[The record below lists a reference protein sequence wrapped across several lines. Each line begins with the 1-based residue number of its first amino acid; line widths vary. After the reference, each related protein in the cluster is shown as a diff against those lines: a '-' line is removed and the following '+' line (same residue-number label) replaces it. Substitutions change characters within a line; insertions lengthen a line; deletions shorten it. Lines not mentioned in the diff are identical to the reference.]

1 VTIEAAVLPVSP
13 AEEHVRLFADALPA
27 IIFMADAAGRCTFTN
42 QRYHSYSG
50 QPPEALLGTGWVKTL
65 HPDDQHAIHAQW
77 NAAVARAE
85 PFEADFRFGRHDGAY
100 RWHAVR
106 GAPVKNAA
114 GETAAWIG
122 VCFDVEEDRETTAV
136 LDAVLEAAPIGIGF
150 WDRRLRFRKLNAR
163 LAEINGI
170 SAEAS
175 LGKRPDELFP
185 DLEGLDQVLQTWRGI
200 LETGRPVLDM
210 EIRGKTHAPAG
221 EERVWLEDFFP
232 VRLGGEIIGVG
243 AVVEDI
249 TERRQ
254 AELERRERDA
264 RKDQFLATLGHE
276 LRGPLA
282 PLRAAIDML
291 RLSEHDAAAR
301 ARMLGMMDRQ
311 LDHLVRL
318 VDDLLDLSRITQG
331 KIQLR
336 METCD
341 VRELITQAMQAA
353 HANEHGSRQVS
364 LELPDDTLVVRA
376 DPVRICQALANL
388 LTNACKYTSDDGR
401 IWVKVTGGPGTVR
414 ISVRDDGIG
423 IDETMLEEI
432 FDLFR
437 QGYDARGGGLGIGLT
452 LVRTLLT
459 LHGGSVEARSEG
471 RGRGAEFIVTLP
483 LAAPQA
489 AFAFRNT
496 TLLEKIAG
504 RRVLLVDD
512 QEDVTESLAALLGAL
527 GATVQVANDGAT
539 ALELFGK
546 FQPEAALLDISMPGM
561 NGYQLSRAIRE
572 RYPAS
577 HPLLVAVTGW
587 GQDSDKARAMAAG
600 FDMHLTKPLGM
611 PGLQRVIEH
620 LELRAAQADR
630 VTG

>member
-1 VTIEAAVLPVSP
+1 MTPEQAHA
-13 AEEHVRLFADALPA
+13 RQFADALPA
-27 IIFMADAAGRCTFTN
+27 IVFMADPAGLCTFTN
-42 QRYHSYSG
+42 QRFQSYTG
-50 QPPEALLGTGWVKTL
+50 QPPEAFLGTAWVHTI
-65 HPDDQHAIHAQW
+65 HPDDAAAIYAQW
-77 NAAVARAE
+77 SAAVARVE
-85 PFEADFRFGRHDGAY
+85 PFEADCRFGRHDGSY
-100 RWHAVR
+100 RWHTVR
-106 GAPVKNAA
+106 GAPVMGAA
-114 GETAAWIG
+114 GAPVAWIG
-122 VCFDVEEDRETTAV
+122 ICFDVDEDREATAV

-163 LAEINGI
+163 LAEINGV
-170 SAEAS
+170 APEAS

-185 DLEGLDQVLQTWRGI
+185 ELEGLEQVLESWRKI
-200 LETGRPVLDM
+200 LQTGRPVLDV
-210 EIRGKTHAPAG
+210 EIRGKTHANPD

-232 VRLGGEIIGVG
+232 VRLGGEIIGIG
-243 AVVEDI
+243 GIVEDI
-249 TERRQ
+249 TERKQ

-282 PLRAAIDML
+282 PLRAAVDTL
-291 RLSEHDAAAR
+291 RLSDHDAAAR
-301 ARMLGMMDRQ
+301 DRLLRMMDRQ

-318 VDDLLDLSRITQG
+318 VDDLLDLSRIKQG

-364 LELPDDTLVVRA
+364 LELPDEAVVVRA

-401 IWVKVTGGPGTVR
+401 IWVKVTSGAGTVR

-423 IDETMLEEI
+423 IDEAMLEEI
-432 FDLFR
+432 FDMFR

-527 GATVQVANDGAT
+527 GAQVRVANDGET
-539 ALELFGK
+539 ALALFGQ

-561 NGYQLSRAIRE
+561 DGYQLSRAIRE
-572 RYPAS
+572 GFPAS

-587 GQDSDKARAMAAG
+587 GQDSDKARSMAAG

-620 LELRAAQADR
+620 LELRAAQANR